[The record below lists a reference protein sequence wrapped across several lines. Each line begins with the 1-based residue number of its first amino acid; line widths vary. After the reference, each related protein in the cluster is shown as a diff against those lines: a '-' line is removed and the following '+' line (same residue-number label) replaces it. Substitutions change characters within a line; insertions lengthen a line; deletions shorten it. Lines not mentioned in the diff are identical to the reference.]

1 MPLCTTRIAIIAT
14 ENLSS
19 FSNGCRFQGRLL
31 ILYSQLL
38 RRAFAYSLSARQ
50 SCARFAQG
58 RGDAL
63 PGRVFLA

>member
-1 MPLCTTRIAIIAT
+1 MATIAT

-19 FSNGCRFQGRLL
+19 FSIGCRFRRRLL

-38 RRAFAYSLSARQ
+38 QRAFAYSLSARQ
-50 SCARFAQG
+50 SCAGFAQ
-58 RGDAL
+58 RPGDAL